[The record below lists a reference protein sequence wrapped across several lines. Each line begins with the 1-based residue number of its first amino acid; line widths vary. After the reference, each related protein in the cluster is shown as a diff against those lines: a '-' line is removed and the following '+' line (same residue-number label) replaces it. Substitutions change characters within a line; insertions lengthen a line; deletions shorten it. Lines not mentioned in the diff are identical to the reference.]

1 MNEQLEKYKQAIKEG
16 NEVFNMSEIARFIK
30 MDISTFTKAIKGQNG
45 ANGKPANIPIKLLPK
60 LSQYFKEKR
69 IKI

>member
-1 MNEQLEKYKQAIKEG
+1 MNNQLEAYKEAIKKG
-16 NEVFNMSEIARFIK
+16 NEDFNMSEIARYIGL
-30 MDISTFTKAIKGQNG
+30 DRSTFTKAIKGQNG